1 MSTRRLAI
9 SAAQTA
15 AADAAD
21 VRPERRPGRRTRPQG
36 SIHARLWPGVLAG
49 FAIVWLLLAFHD
61 VVSAAVQQ
69 GALRRAASAEQVE
82 AVWRLKT
89 ANPPMVGNRLRLETA
104 SQGSPRKF

>member
-1 MSTRRLAI
+1 MSMRRLAI

-21 VRPERRPGRRTRPQG
+21 VQPERRPGRRTRPQD

-69 GALRRAASAEQVE
+69 GALRHAASAEQAE
-82 AVWRLKT
+82 AAWRLKS
-89 ANPPMVGNRLRLETA
+89 ANPLPVRNQLRLETA
-104 SQGSPRKF
+104 SQGSPHKF